1 MNSDQLERPRVRDI
15 VTAVMV
21 IAAFE
26 IMWPSPRTSLARPL
40 SRFDVSGSSVVVRG
54 AVVASCRSDP
64 GRAARART
72 AFSASRLR
80 EAAAFTRAIYR
91 GQRAPAAARLYERYF
106 ILALV
111 RTPLALYCHWDR

>member
-1 MNSDQLERPRVRDI
+1 M
-15 VTAVMV
+15 
-21 IAAFE
+21 
-26 IMWPSPRTSLARPL
+26 
-40 SRFDVSGSSVVVRG
+40 SGSSVVVRG

-111 RTPLALYCHWDR
+111 DSTRTLLPLGSLIGGRLGLMKRRKKRL